1 MKSLVHI
8 LSTCDLDFDEDST
21 NDMVAGG
28 CGQGFETENEVE
40 NHNTTPE
47 ACEATQNLDFFL
59 QEANDNLAGLVIN
72 QSYSANLLF
81 FLPDLIPLLTFSLA
95 TESRETSFSGDVLA
109 LRTVCDSIRIPV
121 MPFWY
126 KNWKE

>member
-8 LSTCDLDFDEDST
+8 LSTCDLDLDEDST
-21 NDMVAGG
+21 NDIVVGG
-28 CGQGFETENEVE
+28 CGEGFETENEVE
-40 NHNTTPE
+40 NHNTTAE

-81 FLPDLIPLLTFSLA
+81 SFLTLSFPWPQNQENLVFQLIF
-95 TESRETSFSGDVLA
+95 
-109 LRTVCDSIRIPV
+109 
-121 MPFWY
+121 
-126 KNWKE
+126 

>member
-8 LSTCDLDFDEDST
+8 LSTCDLDLDEDSK
-21 NDMVAGG
+21 NDIVEGG
-28 CGQGFETENEVE
+28 SGDGFETENEVE
-40 NHNTTPE
+40 NHITTTAE

-81 FLPDLIPLLTFSLA
+81 SSLTLSFPWLQNQEKLVFQLIF
-95 TESRETSFSGDVLA
+95 
-109 LRTVCDSIRIPV
+109 
-121 MPFWY
+121 
-126 KNWKE
+126 